1 MLHMDLQ
8 SEAFQRKKFPTIAN
22 FWGIFALLILASAV
36 IGGTLALLL
45 PGDKGVSLFLGYSVP
60 FVIAIV
66 ILLMIQKHEFDA
78 KFSSLFG
85 KFDLQI
91 VPYLLLFVLGFGY
104 VAQFVTELI
113 PMPTWI
119 KTYFEGLFQV
129 NIWTFLSVCIAA
141 PLLEEILCRGIL
153 LRSFLIN
160 YSVKKALFWSAF
172 FFAVLHLNPWQAIPA
187 FGLGYFMAWLFYKT
201 NSLIPAILVHFLN
214 NFISYVSAYFF
225 EDKFND
231 VGSEVGW
238 SLNVAFLLLGLG
250 LVIFSFY
257 RVNKTLK
264 GAEKGNL

>member
-1 MLHMDLQ
+1 MDLQ
-8 SEAFQRKKFPTIAN
+8 SEAFQRKKFPTIPN
-22 FWGIFALLILASAV
+22 FWGVFAMLLLASAI

-45 PGDKGVSLFLGYSVP
+45 PGDKGISLFLGFSIP
-60 FVIAIV
+60 FLIAIV

-78 KFSSLFG
+78 TFSSLFG
-85 KFDLQI
+85 KFDMQV

-113 PMPTWI
+113 PMPTWV
-119 KTYFEGLFQV
+119 KTYFDDLFQV
-129 NIWTFLSVCIAA
+129 NFWTFLSVCIAA

-214 NFISYVSAYFF
+214 NFISYVSAYFLK
-225 EDKFND
+225 DKVDD
-231 VGSEVGW
+231 VGNTVGW
-238 SLNVAFLLLGLG
+238 PLNIAFLFLGLC
-250 LVIFSFY
+250 LVFFSFY
-257 RVNKTLK
+257 RINKVLRRN
-264 GAEKGNL
+264 EKENLG